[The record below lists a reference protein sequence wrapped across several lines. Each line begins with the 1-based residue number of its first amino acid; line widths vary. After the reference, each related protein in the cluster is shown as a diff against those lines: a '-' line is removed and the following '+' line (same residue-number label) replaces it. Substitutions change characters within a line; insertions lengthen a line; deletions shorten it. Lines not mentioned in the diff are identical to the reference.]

1 MLHDL
6 SEEYAI
12 MTRYSSVQTIT
23 RGLVCW
29 LAVILGTAPAHAGLE
44 ATAAT
49 GATVQPKG
57 PRAGEPGKLYLN
69 VEGKNNGEAGA
80 YASFAVLDFRLAKPA
95 APVSKVKGL
104 ELVLVQS
111 IARFSKEGTVKVYLA
126 ADAAKPLEPLKF
138 DLTVPGGV
146 GDQLGARYLLG
157 EAKFMP
163 GKTGEVNTINLTPTF
178 QGEVVLRDR
187 LAAGEPIRVVFLP
200 VDDDVAATYFGASH
214 EKQENRPKLV
224 IDVAP

>member
-1 MLHDL
+1 MNQ
-6 SEEYAI
+6 ERTI
-12 MTRYSSVQTIT
+12 MNRFSRVPTLTH
-23 RGLVCW
+23 GPACLP
-29 LAVILGTAPAHAGLE
+29 AVILGTAPAHAGVE

-49 GATVQPKG
+49 GATVQTKG
-57 PRAGEPGKLYLN
+57 PRAGDPGKLYLN

-104 ELVLVQS
+104 ELQLVQS

-138 DLTVPGGV
+138 DLAVPGGV
-146 GDQLGARYLLG
+146 GDQLGARHLLG
-157 EAKFMP
+157 EAKFKP
-163 GKTGEVNTINLTPTF
+163 GKTGDVNTIDLTPTGP
-178 QGEVVLRDR
+178 GEVVLRGR
-187 LAAGEPIRVVFLP
+187 LDAGEPIRLVILP
-200 VDDDVAATYFGASH
+200 ADDDVAATYFGAGH

-224 IDVAP
+224 IDATP